1 MPSKNP
7 AQRWRDIAENIEAI
21 RDFTS
26 GMDVRNLI
34 SSRRTIYAVTRA
46 LEIISKASRRLPHDF
61 KATYSSLAGWPSPLL
76 AVLLVL
82 CTATGASS
90 ADLPEDTLAAWGQ
103 YIGAIDARLKT
114 TSADRASLQLDQSPV
129 QLRKAQR
136 GEVSVSQIKTLATQ
150 RIPHGLI
157 HDWIGTVFIPNAT
170 VADVLTVVRNYD
182 QYPKWYGPTIAQA
195 NVLARSVDQDRYTIR
210 YVRTVLWVT
219 VVMEAEYE
227 WHYSPLDETSG
238 YSATRSVRIN
248 EIQDYGKPSQ
258 RKTPAD
264 DGSGYLWR
272 TYTVSR
278 YQQPDNGVYL
288 EQENIALGRSIP
300 AAFRWVVEPAVR
312 HLAKDL
318 LEKSLQQTRDAVRSR
333 NRN

>member
-1 MPSKNP
+1 MLLSIAGEPSKG
-7 AQRWRDIAENIEAI
+7 AQ
-21 RDFTS
+21 
-26 GMDVRNLI
+26 LI
-34 SSRRTIYAVTRA
+34 PSSSA
-46 LEIISKASRRLPHDF
+46 
-61 KATYSSLAGWPSPLL
+61 L

-90 ADLPEDTLAAWGQ
+90 SELPEDMLAAWGQ
-103 YIGAIDARLKT
+103 YIGAIDAQLKT
-114 TSADRASLQLDQSPV
+114 ASVADRPFLQLDQSPA
-129 QLRKAQR
+129 QLRKVQR
-136 GEVSVSQIKTLATQ
+136 GEVSVSQIKTPAAQ
-150 RIPHGLI
+150 RILHGLI
-157 HDWIGTVFIPNAT
+157 HDWIGTVFIPDAT
-170 VADVLTVVRNYD
+170 VADVLTVARNYD

-195 NVLARSVDQDRYTIR
+195 NVLDRSVGQDRYTIR

-227 WHYSPLDETSG
+227 SHYFPLDETNG

-248 EIQDYGKPSQ
+248 EIQDYGRPGQ
-258 RKTPAD
+258 RKAPAD

-278 YQQPDNGVYL
+278 YQQRDNGVFI